1 MNNEPIFDIEI
12 SYYED
17 SPVEAGCVS
26 GGGGCSCSDGLGD

>member
-26 GGGGCSCSDGLGD
+26 GGASTLPL